1 MAINVTINAKEGG
14 GKKKKL
20 KIQRNM
26 NGDYV
31 LTEHPELDIVIM
43 PQSSKI
49 LMLTKGE
56 TTDYLYRTQDK
67 IFKHLTDRGIV
78 KPESIKVGNVFGSM
92 EGAFPQKTHDG
103 KDGTLIT
110 IYVLSQFLEDERPE
124 YAAVKQIQKDLESKL
139 LNPPLENSTELGEV
153 PQETFKGSI
162 PKYGFPTRGIYRYNY

>member
-78 KPESIKVGNVFGSM
+78 KPESIKVGNVFG
-92 EGAFPQKTHDG
+92 T
-103 KDGTLIT
+103 
-110 IYVLSQFLEDERPE
+110 
-124 YAAVKQIQKDLESKL
+124 
-139 LNPPLENSTELGEV
+139 NPLEMSNIKIYGADIRGQHMVGGVVGAIYSKIADGLRKQGNSSMLKWFELDAEGKPVYDPSV
-153 PQETFKGSI
+153 PGVGKAVEFYLFS
-162 PKYGFPTRGIYRYNY
+162 YY